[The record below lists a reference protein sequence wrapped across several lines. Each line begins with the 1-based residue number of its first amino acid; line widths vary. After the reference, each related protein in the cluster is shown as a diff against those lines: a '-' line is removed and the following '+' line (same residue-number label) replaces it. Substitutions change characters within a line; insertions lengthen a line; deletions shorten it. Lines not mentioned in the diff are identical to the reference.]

1 MTPPVP
7 WTVDFPVAEI
17 ATVAF
22 AFASGAALGS
32 FINVVVH
39 RLPRGESSVSGR
51 SRCPQC
57 GSAIRARDNVPVLG
71 WLLLR
76 GRCRDCGAAIAPQY
90 PLVEAAC
97 GTLTAAVA
105 AAELVGGGRWLPLL
119 ADGSG
124 RGIDRLLLHGDWPL
138 VVSCVVHSAIL
149 LTILAWSLLARK
161 DALPTCRGAAVAI
174 VGVIVLVLVLI
185 APQAGPVGVLPDGA
199 SWPPSPP
206 PLATLTASIAG
217 VALGGVAGRLTGGV
231 ADGYC
236 LALVGAALGW
246 QAVTVVTVVT
256 AAIRMVIA
264 TIAAPSNRSLRPLS
278 FAIPAI
284 VIAAAAQILCWR
296 PILEAWRHVIR
307 LTNGF

>member
-1 MTPPVP
+1 MPLPVP
-7 WTVDFPVAEI
+7 WTVDLPVAEI
-17 ATVAF
+17 ATVAL

-149 LTILAWSLLARK
+149 LTVLAWSLLARK
-161 DALPTCRGAAVAI
+161 DALPTCRVAAVAI
-174 VGVIVLVLVLI
+174 LGVIVLVLLT
-185 APQAGPVGVLPDGA
+185 PQAGPVGVLPDGA

-206 PLATLTASIAG
+206 QLATLTASIAG
-217 VALGGVAGRLTGGV
+217 VALGAVAGRLTGGV

-264 TIAAPSNRSLRPLS
+264 AIATPSNRSLRALCS
-278 FAIPAI
+278 EIPTI
-284 VIAAAAQILCWR
+284 VPVVAAQIICWR
-296 PILEAWRHVIR
+296 PILEAWRHLIW

>member
-1 MTPPVP
+1 MPLPVP
-7 WTVDFPVAEI
+7 WTVDLPVAEI
-17 ATVAF
+17 ATVAL

-149 LTILAWSLLARK
+149 LTVLAWSLLARK
-161 DALPTCRGAAVAI
+161 DALPTCRVVAVAI
-174 VGVIVLVLVLI
+174 LGVIVLVLLT
-185 APQAGPVGVLPDGA
+185 PQAGPVGVLPDGA

-206 PLATLTASIAG
+206 QLATLTASIAG
-217 VALGGVAGRLTGGV
+217 VALGAVAGRLTGGV

-264 TIAAPSNRSLRPLS
+264 AIATPSNRSLRALCS
-278 FAIPAI
+278 EIPTI
-284 VIAAAAQILCWR
+284 VPVVAAQIICWR
-296 PILEAWRHVIR
+296 PILEAWRHLIW